1 MGQNSTEVS
10 YGFGQLGSA
19 HTQTAANTVTPP
31 SGKVIV
37 AITFL
42 DNLALSALTPVQVN
56 GEDTYFGYT
65 GTANAANG
73 SEVLD
78 TSVTFPK
85 GLTIYGRWSDVSLQ
99 ANSDHGLLI
108 YFGE

>member
-1 MGQNSTEVS
+1 MGINSTEVA

-19 HTQTAANTVTPP
+19 HTQTAANTITPP

-42 DNLALSALTPVQVN
+42 DNLALSALTPVQVY
-56 GEDTYFGYT
+56 GADTYFGYT
-65 GTANAANG
+65 ATANTAGN
-73 SEVLD
+73 SEILD

-85 GLTIYGRWSDVSLQ
+85 GLTIYGRWSDVSLN
-99 ANSDHGLLI
+99 ANSDHGILI
-108 YFGE
+108 YFGD

>member
-1 MGQNSTEVS
+1 MGINSTEVA

-19 HTQTAANTVTPP
+19 HTQTAANTITPP

-56 GEDTYFGYT
+56 GADTYFGYT
-65 GTANAANG
+65 ATANTSGN
-73 SEVLD
+73 SEIID

-85 GLTIYGRWSDVSLQ
+85 GLTIYGRWSDVSLN
-99 ANSDHGLLI
+99 ANSDHGILI